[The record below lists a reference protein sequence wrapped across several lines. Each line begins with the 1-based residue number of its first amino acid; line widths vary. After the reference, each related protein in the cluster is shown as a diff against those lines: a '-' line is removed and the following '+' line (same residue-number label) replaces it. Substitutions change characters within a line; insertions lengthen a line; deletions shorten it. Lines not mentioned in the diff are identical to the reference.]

1 MAQRAGPSLCAE
13 NGQAEP
19 LSPREGVPEIRVGE
33 KLRIGRLDQ
42 QEDCNDCGFPR
53 RLTKHLGS
61 VAKVSTDRRIGAYS
75 TMKGKEERD

>member
-19 LSPREGVPEIRVGE
+19 LSPREGVPEVRVGE
-33 KLRIGRLDQ
+33 ELRIGRLDQ

-61 VAKVSTDRRIGAYS
+61 TGGAREKKIHNS
-75 TMKGKEERD
+75 REGEHG